1 MSKKSKKPDNQ
12 ICANK
17 KARHEYFIE
26 ETFEAGLSLQGWEV
40 KAIRAG
46 KMTITE
52 AYIIFRNNEAFLF
65 GAHIQPLL
73 SSSTHVSPD
82 SIRTRKLLLNRREIE

>member
-1 MSKKSKKPDNQ
+1 MSKKSKKKPENQ

-40 KAIRAG
+40 KAIRAA
-46 KMTITE
+46 KMTLRSL
-52 AYIIFRNNEAFLF
+52 YY
-65 GAHIQPLL
+65 L
-73 SSSTHVSPD
+73 S
-82 SIRTRKLLLNRREIE
+82 

>member
-12 ICANK
+12 IASNK

-40 KAIRAG
+40 KSIRAG
-46 KMTITE
+46 KMTIIE
-52 AYIIFRNNEAFLF
+52 AYIIFRNNEAFCLVPIF
-65 GAHIQPLL
+65 
-73 SSSTHVSPD
+73 S
-82 SIRTRKLLLNRREIE
+82 R